1 VAASP
6 YDLVLMDL
14 MMPGMSGFDAAR
26 MIRRLPGPAGEV
38 AIHALTATTAE
49 DDRARC
55 IAAGMQGMISK
66 PVPAGVL
73 SRLAR
78 RRPEA
83 GPGVPAMAPE
93 GPAAARA
100 DGLLD
105 RARLAD
111 LRRDLPAA
119 TLATLCAQ
127 CIDDLQARLGAMR
140 AAAARGSGADLEAHC
155 HAIAGMAASYGL
167 AAVEKQMRALMSL
180 ARQGDLRALRA
191 ALPAAGDAVEQSAI
205 ALRAWSAPG

>member
-1 VAASP
+1 
-6 YDLVLMDL
+6 
-14 MMPGMSGFDAAR
+14 
-26 MIRRLPGPAGEV
+26 V

-55 IAAGMQGMISK
+55 LAAGMQGMISK

-73 SRLAR
+73 SRLAQ
-78 RRPEA
+78 RRPE
-83 GPGVPAMAPE
+83 PGSAVPAPAPSALTS
-93 GPAAARA
+93 PRA

-105 RARLAD
+105 RRRLAE
-111 LRRDLPAA
+111 LRRDLPAT

-127 CIDDLQARLGAMR
+127 CIDDLQARLGEMR
-140 AAAARGSGADLEAHC
+140 AAAARGSCPELEAHC

-167 AAVEKQMRALMSL
+167 AVVEKQMRTLMSL

-191 ALPAAGDAVEQSAI
+191 ALPAAGDAVEQSVI